1 MAHKKGAGSSDNG
14 RDSKPKFLGVKLYGG
29 QAANAGSII
38 VRQRGTRFHIGENT
52 YIGRDHTI
60 HAKVDGYVYF
70 TKHRG
75 DKTSVSIR
83 PVGEEAVAQAPA
95 PAPKAAAP
103 KAVVA
108 PKVAA
113 VKLQPAAPKAG
124 PKPVVVAAPV
134 VEEVVAAPVVVAEP
148 VVEAVVVEAPSVE
161 VEAAP
166 VVVEAVAEP
175 VAVVAKAAPAA
186 GKLPKGIKQDD
197 LKIVEGI
204 GPKIETLLHEGG
216 IKTWA
221 ELSTTAVERL
231 KEILEAAGSRY
242 QMHDPGT
249 WPKQAQ
255 YAAEGKFEE
264 LKEWQDLLDGGK
276 ASE

>member
-14 RDSKPKFLGVKLYGG
+14 RDSKPKFLGVKLFGG

-38 VRQRGTRFHIGENT
+38 IRQRGTRFHVGENT

-60 HAKVDGYVYF
+60 HAKVDGHVYF

-83 PVGEEAVAQAPA
+83 PIGYEEVIAAPVVK
-95 PAPKAAAP
+95 KAAAP
-103 KAVVA
+103 KAAVA
-108 PKVAA
+108 PKAVAA
-113 VKLQPAAPKAG
+113 KPAAPKVEVKQAVRVET
-124 PKPVVVAAPV
+124 PVAVVAEPV
-134 VEEVVAAPVVVAEP
+134 VEAVVETPVVVAEP
-148 VVEAVVVEAPSVE
+148 VVEAVVET
-161 VEAAP
+161 
-166 VVVEAVAEP
+166 P
-175 VAVVAKAAPAA
+175 VAVVAEPVVEAKTVAA
-186 GKLPKGIKQDD
+186 LPKGIKQDD

-204 GPKIETLLHEGG
+204 GPKIESLLHDAG
-216 IKTWA
+216 IKTWV
-221 ELSTTAVERL
+221 ELSETPVEKL

-249 WPKQAQ
+249 WPKQSQ
-255 YAAEGKFEE
+255 YAAEGKFDE

-276 ASE
+276 SAE